1 MTQFP
6 RALAHP
12 IARIVPCLVAG
23 SLLGGGLAAGLAASA
38 AAQDTPVQAS
48 MDVLCTDHPRTCS
61 LLEQA
66 SVAATD
72 IVDPMF
78 QAQAQAAIALAYA
91 ELGLMDIAEQ
101 AANDAFTLARSI
113 EDESLRTLA
122 LEATIPALI
131 AAEDG
136 TTALAAVALFPHTE
150 QRTRHLVD
158 SARAFIAAEHWD
170 EAAAIADILDNA
182 TDSQDRELVDYLIL
196 LAQARAGL
204 LDQARAGLPEIA
216 DADRVNYVLRAI
228 AEVEAGQGRW
238 DDALATVAAMR
249 TDEEAQRTG
258 ALLPVRAILSIARV
272 QAAAGAEEEASTT
285 LAAGLAALDRSPVVS
300 PGVVALAATVE
311 ADLGR
316 TEEAQATF
324 QEAVSVARRIERE
337 YRRATRI
344 ADIGR
349 AQMHAGFAAAA
360 AESFQEANDILAA
373 LPNNRGIGPLI
384 RIAGD
389 QMEDGLADAAR
400 ASLLAAA
407 DAVSHLPTPSIQI
420 SHMFSLAQD
429 ARRLGLPDLAD
440 EFDRRTIA
448 LAEATD
454 LDAPGADL
462 DLHSLALS
470 RAHLGDWEGAA
481 AAVARVPPRYA
492 ANIQSQLAV
501 IAAEAEDWNRALT
514 LAGEITAERHRG
526 AALAGIVAAMAAT
539 AVAETA
545 SPPDSAAAQIAP
557 AAAEQ

>member
-12 IARIVPCLVAG
+12 VARIVPCLVAG
-23 SLLGGGLAAGLAASA
+23 SLLGSSLAAGLVAPA

-66 SVAATD
+66 SATATE

-78 QAQAQAAIALAYA
+78 QAQAQASIAEAYA

-136 TTALAAVALFPHTE
+136 TTALAAVALFPHTDR
-150 QRTRHLVD
+150 RTRHLVD
-158 SARAFIAAEHWD
+158 SARAFIAAERWD
-170 EAAAIADILDNA
+170 EAAAIADILDDA
-182 TDSQDRELVDYLIL
+182 TDSDDRELVDYLIL
-196 LAQARAGL
+196 LAQAKAGL
-204 LDQARAGLPEIA
+204 LEQARAGLPEIA
-216 DADRVNYVLRAI
+216 DADRVNYVLRAV

-249 TDEEAQRTG
+249 TDEEAERTG
-258 ALLPVRAILSIARV
+258 ALLPVRTILSIARM
-272 QAAAGAEEEASTT
+272 QAEAGAEEASAT
-285 LAAGLAALDRSPVVS
+285 LAAGLDALDRSPVIS
-300 PGVVALAATVE
+300 PGVLALAATVE
-311 ADLGR
+311 AQLGR
-316 TEEAQATF
+316 TTEAQATF
-324 QEAVSVARRIERE
+324 QEAVSVARQIQRE

-349 AQMHAGFAAAA
+349 AQMRAGFADAA

-407 DAVSHLPTPSIQI
+407 DAVSRLPTPSIQI

-429 ARRLGLPDLAD
+429 ARRLGLPGLAD

-454 LDAPGADL
+454 LDAPGADIE
-462 DLHSLALS
+462 LHPLALS

-492 ANIQSQLAV
+492 ANIQAQLAV

-514 LAGEITAERHRG
+514 LAGEIAAERHRG
-526 AALAGIVAAMAAT
+526 AALAGIVDAMTAT
-539 AVAETA
+539 AVAEA
-545 SPPDSAAAQIAP
+545 QSPADT
-557 AAAEQ
+557 AAAEIDPPAAEQ